1 MQNNAVRGQE
11 SRTATVT
18 AAAAARSVH
27 RNMCT
32 TSHLSYRKI
41 VLKAE
46 CVYFAHICEY
56 IPSCKYA
63 NICERDAAR
72 CSCIIFV
79 FDSRGTVW
87 VHSYRFGECVR
98 CYMEM
103 KSVKRASKRVRERV
117 SKISLVVVIIISY
130 DFHFNWYFNVWPNSF
145 SLFRVL
151 GLFFPME

>member
-11 SRTATVT
+11 NRIATVT
-18 AAAAARSVH
+18 AAARSVH

-46 CVYFAHICEY
+46 CVYFSHICEY

-63 NICERDAAR
+63 TIYERDAAR

-79 FDSRGTVW
+79 FDSRRTVW
-87 VHSYRFGECVR
+87 VHSYRVGVCVR
-98 CYMEM
+98 CYMEI
-103 KSVKRASKRVRERV
+103 KSVKRASERVRERELV
-117 SKISLVVVIIISY
+117 ISASSSSSSSATIFILIGILT
-130 DFHFNWYFNVWPNSF
+130 FGQTLFLSF
-145 SLFRVL
+145 SFACSSASSQ
-151 GLFFPME
+151 